1 MIYFMTTVFEVRGG
15 KVNTM
20 IPINRINRM
29 EIKLIRNIITDA
41 KKRLICINFWD
52 NTSIPTS
59 PTKDSM
65 GFTTHMILK

>member
-1 MIYFMTTVFEVRGG
+1 
-15 KVNTM
+15 
-20 IPINRINRM
+20 M
-29 EIKLIRNIITDA
+29 EIKVIRNIITDA

-65 GFTTHMILK
+65 GFTTHMIIK